1 MSGCIYLARCLDT
14 GRAYIGQ
21 YCKPDPAGRW
31 RRHVR
36 AATNGSQIYF
46 HRAIRKY
53 GPSAFRIETVRVC
66 PLAALGSLE
75 AYYAEQYDA
84 YVWDNPGGL
93 NSAFCGPQWALGI
106 PKSRTHKR
114 KIRDSVIKSWVLR
127 REKLSA
133 PAAL

>member
-1 MSGCIYLARCLDT
+1 MSGCIYLAHCLAT
-14 GRAYIGQ
+14 RKNYIGQ

-36 AATNGSQIYF
+36 AAINGSQIYF

-53 GPSAFRIETVRVC
+53 GPSGFQIETVRVC
-66 PLAALGSLE
+66 PLAELGALE

-84 YVWDNPGGL
+84 YVWDYPGGL

-114 KIRDSVIKSWVLR
+114 KIRESVIRSWVKR
-127 REKLSA
+127 KLS
-133 PAAL
+133 PSLPTS